1 MGANDAKAAAEHK
14 FQIYDADKGTFL
26 GRTGASWL
34 KITVFYIAY
43 FAFLAG
49 LFTASI
55 QLMQSQLP
63 QEDGKFKKPKLNTR
77 LNIPGLNYFPKFGA
91 DNADQKQRLGDN
103 NGIAFY
109 WQDGKKDGSDGYQY
123 YVKQTEE
130 VFKSYAATPSCAG
143 CKDFNTQTLGA
154 CADPQ
159 ASWDAGKPC
168 VYFRLNRVIDWQPVG
183 LFKPEDG
190 TFFAKDGPTKPMV
203 KDATYIRCEAKDEDG
218 NVIDSPFTYFGGDN
232 NGGDGY
238 FPADYFPYKGKVD
251 QETYES
257 PIVAVQISDS
267 LEDDEEYRITCQAFA
282 GNIIRNKERKI
293 GSETKFHL
301 KKNAN

>member
-63 QEDGKFKKPKLNTR
+63 QEDGQYKKPKLNTR
-77 LNIPGLNYFPKFGA
+77 LNIPGLNYFPKFAA
-91 DNADQKQRLGDN
+91 DVPAQKERLGKND
-103 NGIAFY
+103 GIAFY
-109 WQDGKKDGSDGYQY
+109 WQDGKKDGDNGYQY
-123 YVKQTEE
+123 YVDQTNE
-130 VFKSYAATPSCAG
+130 VFKSYSNSADCPG
-143 CKDFNTQTLGA
+143 CKDFDTKTLGA
-154 CADPQ
+154 CANPQ
-159 ASWDAGKPC
+159 TAWDAGKPC

-183 LFKPEDG
+183 LFKPEEG
-190 TFFAKDGPTKPMV
+190 TFFAKDGPKKPMV
-203 KDATYIRCEAKDEDG
+203 KDATYIRCEAKDDEG

-238 FPADYFPYKGKVD
+238 FPAEFFPYKGKVD
-251 QETYES
+251 QGSYES

-267 LEDDEEYRITCQAFA
+267 LEDNSEYKITCQAFA
-282 GNIIRNKERKI
+282 GNIFQNKERKI
-293 GSETKFHL
+293 GSEAKFHL
-301 KKNAN
+301 KRGNA

>member
-49 LFTASI
+49 LFTASV

-63 QEDGKFKKPKLNTR
+63 DDKPKLNTR
-77 LNIPGLNYFPKFGA
+77 LNIPGLNYFPKFA
-91 DNADQKQRLGDN
+91 ASDADQKARLASND
-103 NGIAFY
+103 GIAFY
-109 WQDGKKDGSDGYQY
+109 WKEGQKDGDAGYQY
-123 YVKQTEE
+123 YVDQSQTILNN
-130 VFKSYAATPSCAG
+130 VTNTQSDV
-143 CKDFNTQTLGA
+143 KDFDVNTLGE
-154 CADPQ
+154 CSNPQ

-168 VYFRLNRVIDWQPVG
+168 IYFRLNRVIDWQPVG

-190 TFFAKDGPTKPMV
+190 TIFAKDGPKKAMV
-203 KDATYIRCEAKDEDG
+203 KGATYVRCEAKDSESGEFVDA
-218 NVIDSPFTYFGGDN
+218 PFKYFGGDA

-238 FPADYFPYKGKVD
+238 FPADFFPYKGKKA
-251 QETYES
+251 QPKYES
-257 PIVAVQISDS
+257 PIVAVQVTN
-267 LEDDEEYRITCQAFA
+267 LEAGKQYKVACDAFA
-282 GNIIRNKERKI
+282 KNIVVDRKAGL
-293 GSETKFHL
+293 GSVKFEFQKGGDL
-301 KKNAN
+301 AGDQ